1 VTRTA
6 TSRTPGRVAAL
17 ALLLVLTACAQGGS
31 GGVPGDA
38 GATSASG
45 PSPLPSGLVL
55 QVAATGG
62 FTTPEELATRLPL
75 VTVYADGRVLT
86 QGPQIAVWPAPAL
99 PNVQVQ
105 EVDAATVRDLVDRAV
120 AAGVTETGDLGQPPL
135 ADATTTRFTLVT
147 DEGTAVREAYALAE
161 TADDA
166 LTAEQRAARGRLRDL
181 LDELTGLPGTTEPFV
196 PQTLAAVVHP
206 YSGGDPELPQPE
218 VPWPGPQLP
227 GAPLGADLTCVSA
240 TGQQA
245 ADLLAAAAP
254 ANTLTPWVAAD
265 GSRWSVAFRPVLPHE
280 SGCADLTV
288 R

>member
-1 VTRTA
+1 MTRT
-6 TSRTPGRVAAL
+6 TPPGTAGRVAAL
-17 ALLLVLTACAQGGS
+17 VLLLALAACARGGS
-31 GGVPGDA
+31 GGSGDA

-45 PSPLPSGLVL
+45 PPPLPSGLVL
-55 QVAATGG
+55 QVAETGG

-75 VTVYADGRVLT
+75 VGVYGDGRVLT
-86 QGPQIAVWPAPAL
+86 QGPRIAVWPAPAL

-147 DEGTAVREAYALAE
+147 DEGTAVREVYALAE
-161 TADDA
+161 TPDDA
-166 LTAEQRAARGRLRDL
+166 LTAEQQEGRGRLRDL
-181 LDELTGLPGTTEPFV
+181 VDELTGLPGTTEPFV
-196 PQTLAAVVHP
+196 PQTVAAVVHP
-206 YSGGDPELPQPE
+206 HPGGDPELPQPE
-218 VPWPGPQLP
+218 LPWPGPALP
-227 GAPLGADLTCVSA
+227 GAPLGAGLTCVSA

-245 ADLLAAAAP
+245 ADVLAAAAP
-254 ANTLTPWVAAD
+254 AKALTPWVAAD